1 MCARRL
7 HRAGALAGP
16 RGLPHRRQ
24 VGLFPDLA
32 AHCAWAGQRTGL
44 PTLNEQENRTKSA
57 GHPPCFS
64 NSKWVRQVQDAA
76 KKEATLPVSWRS
88 STLAPPERSLDH
100 HQRPRTA
107 TEERNLGRRGTCQ
120 STSTQSTSSVASLL
134 RDFLGSPRSS
144 FSGRALT
151 GHRAPALPIRQ
162 SPVCCRDGDR
172 QARRLRKAAVVA
184 PKTASL
190 SNSSNRG
197 RAAARFGSE
206 AIVEIPSSEAPAAVP
221 KANWYTLVISSRKAA
236 LRSRWKQPDPSRSSP
251 AALQWEKLHVCG
263 FW

>member
-1 MCARRL
+1 MGHPAEVSQVPPQPDLAESPALSTRAAVAQCAP
-7 HRAGALAGP
+7 AGCTVPAPSLA

-100 HQRPRTA
+100 HQRPRTS

-197 RAAARFGSE
+197 ALLRGS
-206 AIVEIPSSEAPAAVP
+206 ALKQSWKFPRVKLRPR
-221 KANWYTLVISSRKAA
+221 SRKPIGIH
-236 LRSRWKQPDPSRSSP
+236 L
-251 AALQWEKLHVCG
+251 
-263 FW
+263 